1 MPFTNLAAIPG
12 VRFVADEGR
21 SWLARSR
28 ESFDVIQMSLVDTWA
43 ATGAGAFT
51 LSENGLYTVD
61 AWKIFLSRL
70 TPKGVLT
77 VSRWYEPASPDET
90 GRMVS
95 LAVAT
100 LMEMGV
106 REPRR
111 HLFLAAQQ
119 HIATLVLSKSP
130 LSAGDLEALEKTTES
145 YQHEILDFSPSRSR
159 HRRVSRIVS
168 APDLAAL
175 TSYTSNLPFDLTP
188 PTDARPFFFNQ
199 LPLSHPIQALAFARS
214 VLATSAEGGGVR
226 REISSLR

>member
-1 MPFTNLAAIPG
+1 MELNPILVDLQTKENGLMSFTNLAAIRG

-61 AWKIFLSRL
+61 AWKIFLGRL
-70 TPKGVLT
+70 TAKGVLA

-100 LMEMGV
+100 LIEMGV

-119 HIATLVLSKSP
+119 NIATLVLSKSP
-130 LSAGDLEALEKTTES
+130 LSAGDLEALEKAAAS
-145 YQHEILDFSPSRSR
+145 YEHEILISP
-159 HRRVSRIVS
+159 HREPASSVLSRIVS

-175 TSYTSNLPFDLTP
+175 NSYTSSLPFDLTP
-188 PTDARPFFFNQ
+188 PTDARPFFSISCRYRTQ
-199 LPLSHPIQALAFARS
+199 SKRSPLRAAS
-214 VLATSAEGGGVR
+214 
-226 REISSLR
+226 